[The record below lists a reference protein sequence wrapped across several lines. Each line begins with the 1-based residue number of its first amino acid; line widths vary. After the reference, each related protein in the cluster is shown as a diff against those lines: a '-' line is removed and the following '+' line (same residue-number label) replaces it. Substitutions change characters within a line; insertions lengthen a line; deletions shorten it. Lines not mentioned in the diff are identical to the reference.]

1 MEVHGIEEWE
11 YSRLNRRRDSTS
23 TYKPTLEPPCCS
35 RLNASILHRPARR
48 STNLEAIF
56 RQLTILSFINYRS
69 FRNGTRQEGRQDLK
83 EDKALQE
90 ASVRPVSRSVPV
102 DHVKAAKLTILFT
115 CSSADMPVLK
125 RHGESQRVLI
135 TEFGG
140 WQSQDLILQQFSELI
155 VTFVHPRRRRFK
167 GQLPMPSIGYGT
179 NAKHRHMMPNGLRKF
194 LVNNPREV
202 DLLLMHN
209 KTYAAEIAHG
219 VSSKKR
225 IEILERAKVLGVKV
239 TNARAK
245 LRVEEA

>member
-115 CSSADMPVLK
+115 CSSADMPVSK

-135 TEFGG
+135 TESGG
-140 WQSQDLILQQFSELI
+140 WQFNTFSCDIDSLSLLSCTLTDDALRASFLCPQS
-155 VTFVHPRRRRFK
+155 VTEPT
-167 GQLPMPSIGYGT
+167 PST
-179 NAKHRHMMPNGLRKF
+179 
-194 LVNNPREV
+194 
-202 DLLLMHN
+202 
-209 KTYAAEIAHG
+209 
-219 VSSKKR
+219 
-225 IEILERAKVLGVKV
+225 V
-239 TNARAK
+239 T
-245 LRVEEA
+245 